1 MKHFKNGTL
10 FAVILM
16 LASLSA
22 AYGQNTPTDDA
33 YTNTASPGTNYGTA
47 VTLNVVS
54 PSETGYII
62 FDLSTIP
69 TGYTGAK
76 VAKAS
81 LKLYVNTVTTAGS
94 LNVDYIN
101 GTWSEKTITANLA
114 PALGTTI
121 AASVPLGKANVHDYI
136 LVDVTSAV
144 VAWLN
149 GSAANDGLAIVG
161 NSPLSASFDSKENTA
176 QSHSPELDIVFTSGG
191 TITGVTA
198 GSGLVGGG
206 TKGNVTLSMLN
217 TCSSGQILQW
227 NGTTWACSNAGSGTV
242 TGVTAGTDLTGGGT
256 SGNVTLNLNTATTDG
271 RYAQLGAANAFTK
284 NNSFAGTVGVGTTAP
299 SAQLDVEAPAT
310 AATGIQGVTSSTT
323 FFSAGVF
330 GHATG
335 TSGVTRGVYGVSDSP
350 SGIGVHGIAQIGGQ
364 FETGN
369 GTIFIGRGQGANRVI
384 IDSLGNT
391 STTGGITAGGAIHAS
406 GAISTEGGLFATV
419 TGGATGLIATSDT
432 GTGVVGNGSTG
443 VLGGSTSGVGVF
455 GSTNGTFGIGVQ
467 GASANA
473 TAVRGDDAGSGTGV
487 MGTSK
492 TGAGVFGKTSASGG
506 SANGVQ
512 GFSSNA
518 TAVRGDDDGSGS
530 GVVGTSVFGYGVF
543 GASGSGF
550 GVGTNGNVQ
559 QARGMGGWVKAM
571 AYVDPAAQ
579 GGIAITLCYNSQAT
593 GATVSAPPC
602 GFNITHLGVGHN
614 IMDFGFQT
622 SDRFV
627 SATSAIGL
635 GSSPV
640 GIMVCTAVFTLC
652 SANANQLETY
662 SFYTSSNNATDDPFY
677 IVVY

>member
-217 TCSSGQILQW
+217 TCSSGQIPHL
-227 NGTTWACSNAGSGTV
+227 C
-242 TGVTAGTDLTGGGT
+242 TA
-256 SGNVTLNLNTATTDG
+256 
-271 RYAQLGAANAFTK
+271 
-284 NNSFAGTVGVGTTAP
+284 
-299 SAQLDVEAPAT
+299 
-310 AATGIQGVTSSTT
+310 
-323 FFSAGVF
+323 
-330 GHATG
+330 
-335 TSGVTRGVYGVSDSP
+335 
-350 SGIGVHGIAQIGGQ
+350 
-364 FETGN
+364 FEP
-369 GTIFIGRGQGANRVI
+369 
-384 IDSLGNT
+384 LGN
-391 STTGGITAGGAIHAS
+391 S
-406 GAISTEGGLFATV
+406 
-419 TGGATGLIATSDT
+419 
-432 GTGVVGNGSTG
+432 
-443 VLGGSTSGVGVF
+443 
-455 GSTNGTFGIGVQ
+455 
-467 GASANA
+467 
-473 TAVRGDDAGSGTGV
+473 
-487 MGTSK
+487 
-492 TGAGVFGKTSASGG
+492 
-506 SANGVQ
+506 
-512 GFSSNA
+512 
-518 TAVRGDDDGSGS
+518 
-530 GVVGTSVFGYGVF
+530 
-543 GASGSGF
+543 
-550 GVGTNGNVQ
+550 
-559 QARGMGGWVKAM
+559 
-571 AYVDPAAQ
+571 
-579 GGIAITLCYNSQAT
+579 
-593 GATVSAPPC
+593 
-602 GFNITHLGVGHN
+602 
-614 IMDFGFQT
+614 
-622 SDRFV
+622 
-627 SATSAIGL
+627 
-635 GSSPV
+635 
-640 GIMVCTAVFTLC
+640 
-652 SANANQLETY
+652 
-662 SFYTSSNNATDDPFY
+662 
-677 IVVY
+677 